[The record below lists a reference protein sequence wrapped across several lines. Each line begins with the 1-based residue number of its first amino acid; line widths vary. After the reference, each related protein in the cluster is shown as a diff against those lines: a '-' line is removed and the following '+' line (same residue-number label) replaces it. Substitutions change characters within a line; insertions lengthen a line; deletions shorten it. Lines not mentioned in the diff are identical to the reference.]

1 MFLVSLIVG
10 VLCTVFIWPVVRSGL
25 ARGRERNEELIR
37 SADPDHRAALEFN
50 QPPHW
55 LRTGRTGAAL
65 QFILILIPVTIGVYL
80 LFSRL

>member
-1 MFLVSLIVG
+1 MFAISLIVG
-10 VLCTVFIWPVVRSGL
+10 LMATAFIWPLVRSWL
-25 ARGRERNEELIR
+25 ASSRERTEEMIR
-37 SADPDHRAALEFN
+37 TADPKTRSALEFN

-55 LRTGRTGAAL
+55 MRSGRMGGVV